1 MTTRGIALMLSHHP
15 IWQLGKKRN
24 QIPMENIDNYPF
36 DYGHIPSTIIDP
48 SKKNAHTHKKDTY
61 EKLTRTRNKNR

>member
-1 MTTRGIALMLSHHP
+1 MTTRGIALMQSHHP

-24 QIPMENIDNYPF
+24 KILNGYKDNYPF

-48 SKKNAHTHKKDTY
+48 STKKTHTHTHKNY
-61 EKLTRTRNKNR
+61 IRI